1 MRMGLLAAIVFL
13 LGACAGA
20 DQSRPQSGAGNFPSM
35 AEKAAS
41 LTDDEAKEYATELAK
56 ERVVAICSESRG
68 LAAQM
73 TCARDEIFRGFDTT
87 GEAKRHCDGDA
98 PVRELLQCAVLGSFG
113 YEIALAADLPQATD
127 YNWQDPKAALKET
140 IASLANV
147 QTDICMEGPLAQID
161 QCMLRGFGA
170 AFSLTEQQ
178 VAACTDTSDSGDS
191 IDCLVRVF
199 MVQRFESA
207 VARMGPGEGQRA

>member
-1 MRMGLLAAIVFL
+1 MRMSLLGAIVVLLA
-13 LGACAGA
+13 ACAGA
-20 DQSRPQSGAGNFPSM
+20 DQPRPPSGTGNFPST

-56 ERVVAICSESRG
+56 ERVVAICGESRG

-87 GEAKRHCDGDA
+87 GEAQRHCDADA
-98 PVRELLQCAVLGSFG
+98 PIKDLLQCAVLGSFG
-113 YEIALAADLPQATD
+113 YEIALAADLPQAAD

-140 IASLANV
+140 VASLAKA
-147 QTDICMEGPLAQID
+147 QTDVCMESSLAEIEP
-161 QCMLRGFGA
+161 CMVRGFGT

-178 VAACTDTSDSGDS
+178 VAACTDTSASGDS
-191 IDCLVRVF
+191 IDCLLRVF
-199 MVQRFESA
+199 LVHRFESA

>member
-1 MRMGLLAAIVFL
+1 MRMSLLGAIIFLLA
-13 LGACAGA
+13 ACAGA
-20 DQSRPQSGAGNFPSM
+20 DQSRPQSGAGKFPSM
-35 AEKAAS
+35 ADKAAS

-56 ERVVAICSESRG
+56 ERVVAICRENRG

-73 TCARDEIFRGFDTT
+73 TCARDEIFRGFDST
-87 GEAKRHCDGDA
+87 GEAKRHCDADA
-98 PVRELLQCAVLGSFG
+98 AIKELLQCAVLGSFG
-113 YEIALAADLPQATD
+113 YEIALAADLPQAAD

-140 IASLANV
+140 IASLADV
-147 QTDICMEGPLAQID
+147 QTDICMEGPLAQIE

-170 AFSLTEQQ
+170 AFLLTEQQ
-178 VAACTDTSDSGDS
+178 VAACTDTSDSDDS